1 MMKKSEILVS
11 MPMTTYDELELYKNK
26 FENITNELKSCI
38 DTQPYDS
45 GVSTMLNFDVSKALE
60 ICKKT
65 LSIKYSNIDIDVK
78 F

>member
-1 MMKKSEILVS
+1 MKKSEILVS
-11 MPMTTYDELELYKNK
+11 MPMTTYEELELYKNK
-26 FENITNELKSCI
+26 FENLTNELKSCI
-38 DTQPYDS
+38 DTQPYHL
-45 GVSTMLNFDVSKALE
+45 GVSTTLNFDVSKALE

>member
-1 MMKKSEILVS
+1 MKKSEILVS
-11 MPMTTYDELELYKNK
+11 MPMTTYEELELYKNK

-45 GVSTMLNFDVSKALE
+45 GVSTMLDFDVSKALE

>member
-1 MMKKSEILVS
+1 MKKSEILVS
-11 MPMTTYDELELYKNK
+11 MPMTTYEELELYKNK
-26 FENITNELKSCI
+26 FENLTNDLKSCI
-38 DTQPYDS
+38 DTQLYDL
-45 GVSTMLNFDVSKALE
+45 GVSTTLNFDVSKALE

>member
-1 MMKKSEILVS
+1 MKKSEILVS
-11 MPMTTYDELELYKNK
+11 MPMTTYEELELYKNK

-60 ICKKT
+60 NCKKT

>member
-1 MMKKSEILVS
+1 MKKSEIMVS
-11 MPMTTYDELELYKNK
+11 MPMTTYEELESYKNK
-26 FENITNELKSCI
+26 FENLANELKSCI

-45 GVSTMLNFDVSKALE
+45 GVSTMLNFDVSKSLE

-65 LSIKYSNIDIDVK
+65 LSVKYSNIDIDVK

>member
-1 MMKKSEILVS
+1 MKKSEILVS
-11 MPMTTYDELELYKNK
+11 MPMTTYEELELYKNK
-26 FENITNELKSCI
+26 FENITNGLKSCI
-38 DTQPYDS
+38 DTQLYDS

>member
-1 MMKKSEILVS
+1 MKKSEILVS
-11 MPMTTYDELELYKNK
+11 MPMTTYEELELYKNK
-26 FENITNELKSCI
+26 FENLTKDLKSCI
-38 DTQPYDS
+38 DTQLYDL
-45 GVSTMLNFDVSKALE
+45 GVSTTLNFDVSKALE

>member
-1 MMKKSEILVS
+1 MKKSEIMVS
-11 MPMTTYDELELYKNK
+11 MPMTTYEELELYKNK
-26 FENITNELKSCI
+26 FENLTNELKSCI
-38 DTQPYDS
+38 DTQLYDL
-45 GVSTMLNFDVSKALE
+45 GVSTTLNFDVSKALE

>member
-1 MMKKSEILVS
+1 MKKSEILVS

-45 GVSTMLNFDVSKALE
+45 GVSTMLNFDVGKALE

>member
-1 MMKKSEILVS
+1 MKKSEILVS
-11 MPMTTYDELELYKNK
+11 MPMTTYEELELYKNK

-45 GVSTMLNFDVSKALE
+45 GVSTMLNFNVDEALE

>member
-1 MMKKSEILVS
+1 MKKSEILVS

-26 FENITNELKSCI
+26 FEKITNELKSCI

>member
-1 MMKKSEILVS
+1 MKKSEIMVS
-11 MPMTTYDELELYKNK
+11 MPMTTYEELESYKNK
-26 FENITNELKSCI
+26 FENLTNELKSCI

-45 GVSTMLNFDVSKALE
+45 GVSNMLNFDVGKALE

-65 LSIKYSNIDIDVK
+65 LSIKHSNIDIDVK

>member
-1 MMKKSEILVS
+1 MKKSEIMVS
-11 MPMTTYDELELYKNK
+11 MPMITSEELESHKNK
-26 FENITNELKSCI
+26 FENLTNELKSCI

-45 GVSTMLNFDVSKALE
+45 RVSTMLNFDVSKALE

>member
-1 MMKKSEILVS
+1 MKKSEILVS
-11 MPMTTYDELELYKNK
+11 MPMTTYEELELYKNK

-60 ICKKT
+60 NCKKT
-65 LSIKYSNIDIDVK
+65 LSIKYSNLSS

>member
-1 MMKKSEILVS
+1 MKKSEILVS
-11 MPMTTYDELELYKNK
+11 MPMTTYEELELYKNK

-38 DTQPYDS
+38 DTQLYDS

>member
-1 MMKKSEILVS
+1 MKKSEMLVS
-11 MPMTTYDELELYKNK
+11 MPMTTYEELELYKNK
-26 FENITNELKSCI
+26 FENLTNELKSCI
-38 DTQPYDS
+38 DTQLYDL
-45 GVSTMLNFDVSKALE
+45 GVSTTLNFDVSKALE

>member
-1 MMKKSEILVS
+1 MLVS
-11 MPMTTYDELELYKNK
+11 MPMTTYEELELYKNK
-26 FENITNELKSCI
+26 FENLTNELKSCI
-38 DTQPYDS
+38 DTQLYDL
-45 GVSTMLNFDVSKALE
+45 GVSTTLNFDVSKALE

>member
-1 MMKKSEILVS
+1 MKKSEILVS

-60 ICKKT
+60 I
-65 LSIKYSNIDIDVK
+65 
-78 F
+78 

>member
-1 MMKKSEILVS
+1 MKKSEMMVS
-11 MPMTTYDELELYKNK
+11 MPMTTYEELESYKNK
-26 FENITNELKSCI
+26 FENLTNELKSCI
-38 DTQPYDS
+38 DTQPYDL
-45 GVSTMLNFDVSKALE
+45 GVSTTLNFDVSKALE

>member
-1 MMKKSEILVS
+1 MKKSEILVS
-11 MPMTTYDELELYKNK
+11 MPMTTYEELELYKNK
-26 FENITNELKSCI
+26 FENLTNELKSCI
-38 DTQPYDS
+38 DTQLYDL
-45 GVSTMLNFDVSKALE
+45 GVSTTLNFDVSKALE

>member
-1 MMKKSEILVS
+1 MKKSEILVS
-11 MPMTTYDELELYKNK
+11 MPMTTYEELELYKNK

-38 DTQPYDS
+38 DTQPYYS

>member
-1 MMKKSEILVS
+1 MKKSEILVS

-45 GVSTMLNFDVSKALE
+45 GVSTMINFDVSKALE

>member
-1 MMKKSEILVS
+1 MKKSEILVS